1 MPFRKM
7 DRITPAQIIIL
18 GFLFLITVGTA
29 LLMLPVSTSGPG
41 GASFLDALFTATSA
55 TCVTGMV
62 VQDTALYWSPF

>member
-1 MPFRKM
+1 MPFRKI

-41 GASFLDALFTATSA
+41 GASSWTP
-55 TCVTGMV
+55 C
-62 VQDTALYWSPF
+62 SPPPPPPV